1 MSVLGKWTA
10 KGLPRPAWSN
20 ASGAVSYACDLWP
33 RTPFVFSFLNYTR
46 RFGIRRIMKIQLQFT
61 ASRSYNGGL

>member
-33 RTPFVFSFLNYTR
+33 RTPFVHHPSFWNKEDNEDPTTVYGFSAL
-46 RFGIRRIMKIQLQFT
+46 
-61 ASRSYNGGL
+61 